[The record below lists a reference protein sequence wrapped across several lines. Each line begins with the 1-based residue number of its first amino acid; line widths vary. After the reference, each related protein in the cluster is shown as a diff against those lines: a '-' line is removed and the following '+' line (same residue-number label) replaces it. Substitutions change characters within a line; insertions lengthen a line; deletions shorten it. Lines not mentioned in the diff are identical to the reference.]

1 MTSPRRV
8 EPPTLSPGATVG
20 FVGLGNMGGPM
31 VARLTRAGYAVR
43 GFDVSEDA
51 REAVGEQTGAT
62 IVHAVTEVAQGAEGV
77 VLMLPNSKI
86 VRAVLLDEGLLDA
99 LAPGSL
105 LVDMSSSAPTDTR
118 AIAPD
123 VAERG
128 VHFVDAPVSGGVKGA
143 REGTLTIVVGG
154 EEADV
159 EAARPMLE
167 VIGKRALHVGGT
179 GAGHALK
186 ALNNLLSAAT
196 LIATSEAIEAGKRFG
211 LDPAVMIDAI
221 NTSSGR
227 SYSTEYK
234 FPSFVLPETY
244 DAGFDISL
252 MVKDIACALELARST
267 GSPSQVTEVVV
278 ERWRRAAEDLP
289 AGSDHTAIAR
299 WIQERAERDP
309 AV

>member
-1 MTSPRRV
+1 MTSPRRSD
-8 EPPTLSPGATVG
+8 PPALAPGAAIG
-20 FVGLGNMGGPM
+20 FVGLGNMGAPM
-31 VARLTRAGYAVR
+31 VGRLTGAGYTVR
-43 GFDVSEDA
+43 AFDVAEDA
-51 REAVGEQTGAT
+51 RSAVARDTGAG
-62 IVHAVTEVAQGAEGV
+62 VVDAVAMVAEGAQGV

-99 LAPGSL
+99 LAPGTL
-105 LVDMSSSAPTDTR
+105 LLDMSSSAPTDTR
-118 AIAPD
+118 DIAPAI
-123 VAERG
+123 AERG

-143 REGTLTIVVGG
+143 REGSLTIVVGG

-167 VIGKRALHVGGT
+167 VVGKRALHVGAT

-196 LIATSEAIEAGKRFG
+196 LIATSEAIEAGRRFG

-234 FPSFVLPETY
+234 FPSFVLPETF
-244 DAGFDISL
+244 DAGFDIRL
-252 MVKDIACALELARST
+252 MVKDIACALELAEST
-267 GSPSQVTEVVV
+267 GSPSEVTEVIV
-278 ERWRRAAEDLP
+278 EQWRKAAEDLP

-299 WIQERAERDP
+299 WIQDVAERDP
-309 AV
+309 AG